1 MAGYDVVVLGGGSAG
16 CVLAARLSEDTDRSV
31 CLIEA
36 GPDYG
41 PYAEGRWPADLLN
54 ANEPVAVSHDWG
66 IEGGWPSW
74 RARVLG
80 GCSAHNSCLVVWGPP
95 ADYDEWGETGN
106 PGWSH
111 AALDPYRRRCE
122 QALRVRQSRVEDLD
136 PLNRAGLEGATELRL
151 PLLED
156 FDDPRA
162 TQGAAAVKVNAVGAV
177 RWNAA
182 FAYLDPARG
191 RPNLSIRADTLVDRL
206 HLEGSRVAG
215 VFVRVDGQEVEV
227 AADLVVVAAG
237 AYGSPAVL
245 LRSGLGPAAEL
256 AAASIEARVDL
267 PGVGRNL
274 VDHPTLTVWLRP
286 TAALLN
292 ATAAHYAA
300 DPARAQLVIRAQ
312 SQRGADDRSDLHL
325 VLGVEESDPD
335 EPPFAAGE
343 RLAYLFVCALKPQ
356 SRGRVRI
363 RSADPQAVP
372 TVEHGFLS
380 DPDGHDV
387 SVLVDGVRLARRLAR
402 TTAVSGL
409 CGGELAPGPDLEDG
423 ELQAYARRWVGGYWH
438 PVGTCKMGPET
449 DPEAVVDRDGCVY
462 GFANLFVA
470 DASVMPTI
478 PRANTHL
485 PVLAVTERIAEG
497 LQRR

>member
-1 MAGYDVVVLGGGSAG
+1 MEGYDVVVLGGGSAG
-16 CVLAARLSEDTDRSV
+16 CVLAARLSEDPDRSV

-41 PYAEGRWPADLLN
+41 PYDEGRWPGDLLN
-54 ANEPVAVSHDWG
+54 AHQLAAVSHDWG

-80 GCSAHNSCLVVWGPP
+80 GCSTHNGCFIVWGPP
-95 ADYDEWGETGN
+95 ADYDEWAQAGN

-122 QALRVRQSRVEDLD
+122 QALGTRPSRVGDLE
-136 PLNRAGLEGATELRL
+136 PLERAGLEGAVELGL

-156 FDDPRA
+156 FDDPQA
-162 TQGAAAVKVNAVGAV
+162 TEGAAAIKVNAVGAV

-191 RPNLSIRADTLVDRL
+191 RPNLTIMPDALVDRL
-206 HLEGSRVAG
+206 SFKGERVAG
-215 VFVRVDGQEVEV
+215 VLVRVDGQEAEV
-227 AADLVVVAAG
+227 AADLVVLAAG

-245 LRSGLGPAAEL
+245 LRSGVGPAQEL
-256 AAASIEARVDL
+256 AAASIEPRADL

-274 VDHPTLTVWLRP
+274 VDHPALTVWLRP
-286 TAALLN
+286 TAGLLE

-300 DPARAQLVIRAQ
+300 DPARAQSVMRAR
-312 SQRGADDRSDLHL
+312 SQRCAADRWDLHI
-325 VLGVEESDPD
+325 VIGVEESEPD

-343 RLAYLFVCALKPQ
+343 RLAYFFVCGLKPE
-356 SRGRVRI
+356 SRGRVRL
-363 RSADPQAVP
+363 RSADPEALPV
-372 TVEHGFLS
+372 VEHGFLT
-380 DPDGHDV
+380 DRDGHDV
-387 SVLVDGVRLARRLAR
+387 SVLLDGVRLARRLAGTR
-402 TTAVSGL
+402 ALSGL
-409 CGGELAPGPDLEDG
+409 CEGELAPGPDLGDG

-438 PVGTCKMGPET
+438 PVGTCRMGPAT
-449 DPEAVVDRDGCVY
+449 DADAVVDSNGRVH

-470 DASVMPTI
+470 DAAVMPTI

-485 PVLAVTERIAEG
+485 PVLAVAERMAEV
-497 LQRR
+497 LRH

>member
-1 MAGYDVVVLGGGSAG
+1 MAGYDVVVVGGGSAG
-16 CVLAARLSEDTDRSV
+16 CVLAARLSEDPDRSV

-41 PYAEGRWPADLLN
+41 PYAEGRWPADLLD

-74 RARVLG
+74 RAKVLG

-245 LRSGLGPAAEL
+245 LRSGLGPAEEL
-256 AAASIEARVDL
+256 AAASIEVRAELR
-267 PGVGRNL
+267 GVGGNL
-274 VDHPTLTVWLRP
+274 VDHPALEVWLRP
-286 TAALLN
+286 AADLLA
-292 ATAAHYAA
+292 ATDSHYAG
-300 DPARAQLVIRAQ
+300 DPARAWSRIRAQ
-312 SQRGADDRSDLHL
+312 SQRCPVDRWDLHIAMFVDESDL
-325 VLGVEESDPD
+325 D
-335 EPPFAAGE
+335 EPPFVLGE
-343 RLAYLFVCALKPQ
+343 RFPVLNVMALKPQ

-363 RSADPQAVP
+363 SSADPEALPV
-372 TVEHGFLS
+372 VEHGFLT

-387 SVLVDGVRLARRLAR
+387 AVLVDGVRLARRLAG
-402 TTAVSGL
+402 TKALSGL
-409 CGGELAPGPDLEDG
+409 CEGEVAPGPDLDDG
-423 ELQAYARRWVGGYWH
+423 ELQAYARRWVGGDWH

-449 DPEAVVDRDGCVY
+449 DAEAVVDHNGCVY
-462 GFANLFVA
+462 GFDNLFVA

-478 PRANTHL
+478 PRANIHL
-485 PVLAVTERIAEG
+485 PVLAVAERIAEG
-497 LQRR
+497 LRHR